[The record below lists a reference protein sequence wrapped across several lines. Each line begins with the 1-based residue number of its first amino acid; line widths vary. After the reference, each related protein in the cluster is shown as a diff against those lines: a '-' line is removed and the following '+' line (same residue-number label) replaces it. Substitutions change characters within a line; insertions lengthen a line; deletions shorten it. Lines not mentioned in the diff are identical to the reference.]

1 MRRSLRRTFF
11 RPEVCIQE
19 GGGISK
25 EIGYQSSYHYD
36 VTSGASDFKVLNKV
50 FVKEMGKNLEYPT
63 DILLRS
69 LSFGDIEIP
78 IVIENQCLYFLG

>member
-1 MRRSLRRTFF
+1 MSPRKL
-11 RPEVCIQE
+11 V
-19 GGGISK
+19 ISPR
-25 EIGYQSSYHYD
+25 I
-36 VTSGASDFKVLNKV
+36 SDFKVLNKV
-50 FVKEMGKNLEYPT
+50 FVEEIGKNLEYPT

>member
-1 MRRSLRRTFF
+1 MSPRKLVISPRT
-11 RPEVCIQE
+11 
-19 GGGISK
+19 
-25 EIGYQSSYHYD
+25 
-36 VTSGASDFKVLNKV
+36 SDFKELNKV
-50 FVKEMGKNLEYPT
+50 FVEEIGKNLEYPT

>member
-1 MRRSLRRTFF
+1 MSPRKLVISPRT
-11 RPEVCIQE
+11 
-19 GGGISK
+19 
-25 EIGYQSSYHYD
+25 
-36 VTSGASDFKVLNKV
+36 SDFKVLNKV
-50 FVKEMGKNLEYPT
+50 FVEEIGKNLKYPT

>member
-1 MRRSLRRTFF
+1 MSPRKLVISPRT
-11 RPEVCIQE
+11 
-19 GGGISK
+19 
-25 EIGYQSSYHYD
+25 
-36 VTSGASDFKVLNKV
+36 SDFKVLNKV
-50 FVKEMGKNLEYPT
+50 FVEEIGKNLEYPT

>member
-1 MRRSLRRTFF
+1 MSPRKLVISPRT
-11 RPEVCIQE
+11 
-19 GGGISK
+19 
-25 EIGYQSSYHYD
+25 
-36 VTSGASDFKVLNKV
+36 SDFKELNKV
-50 FVKEMGKNLEYPT
+50 FVEEIGKNLEYPR

>member
-1 MRRSLRRTFF
+1 MSPGKLVISPRT
-11 RPEVCIQE
+11 
-19 GGGISK
+19 
-25 EIGYQSSYHYD
+25 
-36 VTSGASDFKVLNKV
+36 SDFKELNKV
-50 FVKEMGKNLEYPT
+50 FVEEIGKNLEYPT

>member
-1 MRRSLRRTFF
+1 MSPRKL
-11 RPEVCIQE
+11 V
-19 GGGISK
+19 ISPR
-25 EIGYQSSYHYD
+25 I
-36 VTSGASDFKVLNKV
+36 SDFKVLNKV
-50 FVKEMGKNLEYPT
+50 FVEEIGKNLEHPT